1 MKSLLRTAVAAA
13 VIFGCAA
20 LPAASQEQVGQAT
33 LIRTVVTGAGGP
45 LVIKSPVHR
54 DERIRT
60 SKSGLG
66 EFVFRDGAKF
76 AIGGN
81 SSVVIDRFVYDDAKT
96 FNRLTLNAA
105 RGSFRWISGKS
116 KSNAYEIVTP
126 AGTIGVRGTRFDI
139 FVGPGGITSVVLLD
153 GSVRFCGANG
163 CRDLRR
169 RCDVVVATPGG
180 GVSDPSRVNRDIF
193 ATVGTDA
200 AFPFLSG
207 RQRLS
212 RGFNSA
218 FGGTCG
224 LASAS
229 MGLPKE
235 RGGGS
240 QGRASPSS
248 RGNDGGGGDGDG
260 GGDGGGGDG
269 GGDGGDGGEGDN
281 GGDDGGCGGDCR

>member
-1 MKSLLRTAVAAA
+1 MKSLSRTAAAA
-13 VIFGCAA
+13 TALLVSTA

-33 LIRTVVTGAGGP
+33 LIRTAVTGGTGP
-45 LVIKSPVHR
+45 LAAKSPVYR

-66 EFVFRDGAKF
+66 EFVFRDGTKF
-76 AIGGN
+76 AVGGN
-81 SSVVIDRFVYDDAKT
+81 SSVVIDRFIYDDAKT

-116 KSNAYEIVTP
+116 KSEAYEIVTP

-139 FVGPGGITSVVLLD
+139 FVGAGGITSVVLLD
-153 GSVRFCGANG
+153 GSVRFCGSNG
-163 CRDLRR
+163 CQDLRR

-193 ATVGTDA
+193 GTVGSEA

-212 RGFNSA
+212 RGFSSA
-218 FGGTCG
+218 FGGSCG
-224 LASAS
+224 LSSAS
-229 MGLPKE
+229 MTEPKE
-235 RGGGS
+235 RGGAD
-240 QGRASPSS
+240 RPAPS
-248 RGNDGGGGDGDG
+248 RNNDGGDGGDDGGGGDYDSG
-260 GGDGGGGDG
+260 GGN
-269 GGDGGDGGEGDN
+269 DN
-281 GGDDGGCGGDCR
+281 PDDGCGSDCR